1 VANPSNFYREL
12 RVNCPLAPEP
22 VMQLAVI
29 DAVRTFTAKTLLW
42 KYTLARISVV
52 ADESTYLIDVP
63 DSTNGEFAHT
73 ETVKFKI
80 DGAVDT
86 QFTDLNPFG
95 TDDKSGSWEYQTGN
109 APSEFTIIFG
119 VAEGSYIRLYPIPDE
134 ASDSGLEMT
143 VNLKLKLAS
152 TTFPD
157 WIDLKYHEII
167 VAGAKGNLFAQVG
180 MPWYDSTL
188 ALYWLNTFD
197 NGIAN
202 SKYDKYTANTNRP
215 MQVKMIP
222 F

>member
-1 VANPSNFYREL
+1 MATPDNFYREL
-12 RVNCPLAPEP
+12 RVNFPLAPEP
-22 VMQLAVI
+22 VMQLAVV

-42 KYTLARISVV
+42 KYTLARMSVV

-63 DSTNGEFAHT
+63 DSTNGEFTYAK
-73 ETVKFKI
+73 TVKFKL
-80 DGAVDT
+80 DGAADT
-86 QFTDLNPFG
+86 QFTDLDPFG

-134 ASDSGLEMT
+134 DSDSGLEMT
-143 VNLKLKLAS
+143 VNLKLKLGS

-157 WIDLKYHEII
+157 WIDLKYHEVI

-180 MPWYDSTL
+180 MPWYDSNL
-188 ALYWLNTFD
+188 ALYWLSTFD
-197 NGIAN
+197 NDIAN
-202 SKYDKYTANTNRP
+202 SKYDKYTAHTNRP
-215 MQVKMIP
+215 MQVKMRS

>member
-1 VANPSNFYREL
+1 MATPDNFYREL

-22 VMQLAVI
+22 VMQLAVV

-42 KYTLARISVV
+42 KYTLARTSVV

-63 DSTNGEFAHT
+63 DSTNGEFIHA
-73 ETVKFKI
+73 KSARFKS
-80 DGAVDT
+80 DGAADT
-86 QFTDLNPFG
+86 QFKDLNPFG
-95 TDDKSGSWEYQTGN
+95 TDDKSDGWEYHTGN
-109 APSEFTIIFG
+109 VPSEFTVIFG
-119 VAEGSYIRLYPIPDE
+119 VAEGSYVRLYPIPDK

-157 WIDLKYHEII
+157 WIDLKYHDVII
-167 VAGAKGNLFAQVG
+167 AGAKGNLFAQVG
-180 MPWYDSTL
+180 MPWYDSKL
-188 ALYWLNTFD
+188 AIYWLGAFNT
-197 NGIAN
+197 GIVN

-215 MQVKMIP
+215 MQVKMRS